1 MDLYAMSDEGLLK
14 ELGGRLRKLR
24 LSKNLSQERVAE
36 IAGLGRTTVVSLE
49 AGNNPKLIT
58 LLQVLRALEALDA
71 LNDFIPE
78 PGISPLKLLEMKG
91 RERRRA
97 SRKISAGKEEKSG
110 W

>member
-97 SRKISAGKEEKSG
+97 SRKISAGKEEKSE